1 MRTAFTLTKQKL
13 QVTRNELICCIYIHS
28 SAYIFCYSNLLRH
41 QRTLHIVACGR
52 NGTGCPIICLGLLLI
67 KVALATSRIPL
78 PVPGTTLF
86 ALHML
91 QVLYV
96 FE

>member
-13 QVTRNELICCIYIHS
+13 QVTRNEFICCLYIHS
-28 SAYIFCYSNLLRH
+28 SAYIFCYSNLLH
-41 QRTLHIVACGR
+41 HKRTLQ
-52 NGTGCPIICLGLLLI
+52 
-67 KVALATSRIPL
+67 VALATSRIPL